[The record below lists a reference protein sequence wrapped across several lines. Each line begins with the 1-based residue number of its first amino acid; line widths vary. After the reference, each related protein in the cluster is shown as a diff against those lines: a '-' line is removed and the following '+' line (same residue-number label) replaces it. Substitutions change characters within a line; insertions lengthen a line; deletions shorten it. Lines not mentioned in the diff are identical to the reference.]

1 MMQLKQFDHEP
12 REMFRSN
19 EEWWFSWW
27 LDELLDAGYVED
39 WEYESEVFTL
49 SDPYRMPWEKK
60 LKTKTKP
67 MEHKLLEKCTYTPDF
82 KIIWDESARGIFYH
96 NIGDEFDDPKELP
109 HFFAQENITHI
120 EIKPNHDFQNKTQQA
135 VIKMKWLMQIGVW
148 CQLVIP
154 SPKVTK
160 GKVSHKNALFYNT
173 FLPERYLYTDKSGQ
187 LRKINYKYITFK
199 QWQDIRQ

>member
-1 MMQLKQFDHEP
+1 
-12 REMFRSN
+12 MFRSN

-135 VIKMKWLMQIGVW
+135 VIKMKWLMQLGTW